1 MDEPKNTDLP
11 FSIQHFTNQE
21 EPMNKTWT
29 ARIALLLIP
38 LLVGVFA
45 LGPALAAQPAAG
57 ADKSPLQDIPLQGTI
72 LSGGTF
78 TGSLDIVSF
87 EPNATND
94 GIVANGLVT
103 GVLRTPTGNVPV
115 NNELV
120 RGLPITLAGAGNAPS
135 APNAVCEILD
145 LSIGPID
152 LDLLG
157 LVVHVD
163 EINITIHPE
172 SGPGNLLG
180 NLLCAIVN
188 LLNGPGP
195 LAAIISL
202 LNQLLEILG
211 GLGV

>member
-1 MDEPKNTDLP
+1 
-11 FSIQHFTNQE
+11 
-21 EPMNKTWT
+21 MNKTWT

-163 EINITIHPE
+163 EINITIDAE

-180 NLLCAIVN
+180 NLLCAIVGLLDGN
-188 LLNGPGP
+188 PLTDVLNQIVGLLNR
-195 LAAIISL
+195 IIDL
-202 LNQLLEILG
+202 LG
-211 GLGV
+211 

>member
-1 MDEPKNTDLP
+1 MK
-11 FSIQHFTNQE
+11 
-21 EPMNKTWT
+21 KTWT
-29 ARIALLLIP
+29 TRIALLLIP
-38 LLVGVFA
+38 VVVGVVA
-45 LGPALAAQPAAG
+45 LAPALAAQPAAS
-57 ADKSPLQDIPLQGTI
+57 AAKSPLQDIPIQGTI
-72 LSGGTF
+72 LTGGTF
-78 TGSLDIVSF
+78 AGSLDIVSF
-87 EPNATND
+87 EPNATNT

-120 RGLPITLAGAGNAPS
+120 RNLPVTLAGAGNAPS

-163 EINITIHPE
+163 EINITIDAE

-180 NLLCAIVN
+180 NLLCAIVGLLDGN
-188 LLNGPGP
+188 PLGDVLGQIVDLLNR
-195 LAAIISL
+195 IIDL
-202 LNQLLEILG
+202 LG
-211 GLGV
+211 